1 MGGTSTDG
9 RLAVLV
15 SLRVHPFWGSES
27 CLRVLVGFQV
37 ETHYWVLRLHAA
49 HDPHFSGVL
58 GRPSGR
64 VGASGCGGVGVW
76 LVLPVHDRMKSL
88 VVCGVGLFL
97 ENCIVDASIF
107 VSN

>member
-49 HDPHFSGVL
+49 HGPSVWCSGSFL
-58 GRPSGR
+58 R
-64 VGASGCGGVGVW
+64 VGVSGVGVW
-76 LVLPVHDRMKSL
+76 VCGWSSLCMIGRCL